1 MQTLTLIRG
10 LPGAGKSTLA
20 SELVSREPNTKHFE
34 ADMFFVEDGMYRFDK
49 SKLNGAHKWC
59 LIQTMLSIIYGYNV
73 VVSNTFTTKKELEPY
88 IEITKGGT
96 VQLRVIELKSNYGS
110 IHGVP
115 PETIH
120 KMSQRWENYEH

>member
-49 SKLNGAHKWC
+49 SKLNGADRK
-59 LIQTMLSIIYGYNV
+59 SV
-73 VVSNTFTTKKELEPY
+73 V
-88 IEITKGGT
+88 
-96 VQLRVIELKSNYGS
+96 
-110 IHGVP
+110 
-115 PETIH
+115 
-120 KMSQRWENYEH
+120 